1 LSNPQLFAK
10 FDRFGTRLQIM
21 AERLPKASEGKES
34 VSGVH
39 EHLKTPA
46 GVWVIIGMVSLFA
59 AAGLGAGIF
68 IAFKTIVQKKSPS
81 NPVES
86 ADLGRMAAMPAARTG
101 GVEHPTAIGK
111 NDDGVPSVAD
121 RAEEDAMRQE
131 VLNRIDLVKFLSQ
144 GDKDKL
150 YAQVERARAF
160 KKIAIIPFSKSGTAP
175 GSAQIEALVRHF
187 KKPEMQKL
195 LSDPTVLFVMV
206 GFADKQGE
214 ESKNLEVSRA
224 RAESVVKALR
234 EKVDV
239 LNVMHSVGMGGQN
252 LFDQTN
258 PEKNRLVEV
267 WAVQP

>member
-1 LSNPQLFAK
+1 
-10 FDRFGTRLQIM
+10 M
-21 AERLPKASEGKES
+21 
-34 VSGVH
+34 
-39 EHLKTPA
+39 
-46 GVWVIIGMVSLFA
+46 IIGMVSLFA
-59 AAGLGAGIF
+59 AVSLGAGIF
-68 IAFKTIVQKKSPS
+68 IALKTVAQKNRRP
-81 NPVES
+81 NPVET
-86 ADLGRMAAMPAARTG
+86 ADLDRRMATPAVTTS
-101 GVEHPTAIGK
+101 GVEHTAAVGE
-111 NDDGVPSVAD
+111 NDAVVPPVAN
-121 RAEEDAMRQE
+121 REEEDAMRQE
-131 VLNRIDLVKFLSQ
+131 VLDRIDLVKFLSQ

-160 KKIAIIPFSKSGTAP
+160 KKIAVVPFSKS
-175 GSAQIEALVRHF
+175 SATPSAVQIEGLIRHF
-187 KKPEMQKL
+187 KEPEMQKL
-195 LSDPTVLFVMV
+195 IGDPTVLLVMV

-267 WAVQP
+267 